1 MGAEIGNSI
10 VLPEFWPFPGR
21 LGLSKYL
28 LHCEVFYGASP
39 FRNELC
45 PERWWGDD
53 DVHSVGAGKGQCTVT
68 NGSGLFSHVL
78 PLLHCE
84 QRKGYAVSHL

>member
-53 DVHSVGAGKGQCTVT
+53 DVHSVFVCVC
-68 NGSGLFSHVL
+68 SGGG
-78 PLLHCE
+78 
-84 QRKGYAVSHL
+84 RKRSMYSD